1 MELPHPTRG
10 GVIPEVL
17 MIRLNVTGMTCGHC
31 ESAVQKALANVSGV
45 TRVVEVDREKNLA
58 VVEGQ
63 PDVSALIEAI
73 REEGYEAE
81 ALP

>member
-1 MELPHPTRG
+1 
-10 GVIPEVL
+10 

-31 ESAVQKALANVSGV
+31 ESAVQKALASVSGV
-45 TRVVEVDREKNLA
+45 TRVVEVDREKSLA

-73 REEGYEAE
+73 REEGYEDE
-81 ALP
+81 AVP